1 MTNLT
6 KRIGSGVV
14 LILLL
19 FCISYGTVVYDAS
32 ILSFSIN
39 TIFAIILWEYSGF
52 IKNTAFKV
60 LFLSGFV
67 LAWLLPGYLGDVTA
81 SDTIKFV
88 FYMTIISC
96 LVWILISLWIFVFDK
111 PHLHNLW
118 IFLLGYLTLIPAYV
132 SLVWIIGFY
141 SGAFILMIIVS
152 VSIADSSA
160 YFIGKK
166 YGKIKLLPN
175 ISPGKTRE
183 GLLGAIVT
191 TPLSLVIYA
200 ILMGYPIVGFL
211 FFGLIATAIAFI
223 GDVFFSL
230 IKRSKNKKDSSHLI
244 PGHGGFIDLLDGT
257 IAVLPFFMFLVIYP
271 GDLGLE
277 NLSNFT
283 NTYLLAYFM

>member
-6 KRIGSGVV
+6 KRICSGAV
-14 LILLL
+14 LISLL
-19 FCISYGTVVYDAS
+19 FCITYGTVVYDES
-32 ILSFSIN
+32 IAFYSSLAIS
-39 TIFAIILWEYSGF
+39 AIILWEYSRF
-52 IKNTAFKV
+52 IKNKAFRV
-60 LFLSGFV
+60 LFFCGFF
-67 LAWLLPGYLGDVTA
+67 LIWLLPITLGSVNA
-81 SDTIKFV
+81 YGSFV

-96 LVWILISLWIFVFDK
+96 LVWVLISLWIFVFDK
-111 PHLHNLW
+111 PHLNNLW
-118 IFLLGYLTLIPAYV
+118 IFLLGYLTLISAFV
-132 SLVWIIGFY
+132 SLLWIIGNY

-183 GLLGAIVT
+183 GLLGAIVI

-230 IKRSKNKKDSSHLI
+230 IKRSMNKKDSSHLI

-257 IAVLPFFMFLVIYP
+257 IAVLPFFMLLVIYP
-271 GDLGLE
+271 SDLGLE
-277 NLSNFT
+277 SLNNL
-283 NTYLLAYFM
+283 TYTYFLAYFM